1 MSVFLVFF
9 FFPSRRRHTRC
20 ALVTGVQTCA
30 LPICDDVHLGT
41 TRSHL
46 PQTLHRTVLPCSS
59 PRAAHLREP
68 APWHEHPP
76 KFHVTSPGPDECG
89 QPTAQHHA
97 LRPGV
102 PRSRQAP
109 SPMDYARAC
118 PRTTH
123 TASHLLS
130 PATV

>member
-1 MSVFLVFF
+1 MAPCAAHERQPPRRS
-9 FFPSRRRHTRC
+9 PSSE
-20 ALVTGVQTCA
+20 VYKPTGFSPRQLTSAQLFSPATC
-30 LPICDDVHLGT
+30 PGDDVHLGT

-46 PQTLHRTVLPCSS
+46 PQTLHHTVLPCSS

-76 KFHVTSPGPDECG
+76 TFHVTSPGPDVCG

-109 SPMDYARAC
+109 SPMG
-118 PRTTH
+118 
-123 TASHLLS
+123 
-130 PATV
+130 